1 MSNWLYQEV
10 LTEDDHRA
18 PKFSQVAT
26 TNWMRALSF
35 EIIQEHGEKP
45 VDQYNSCLKHFKSS
59 YQKLSPLENLAIFEP
74 MFACLTYAQT
84 LTSHSHVYIE
94 EAWIAPSAI
103 VSWYY
108 CWYTAIRAISAVT
121 GQPVADN
128 HTAVYKA
135 YVNSLRAKMPHPLN
149 MQASH
154 QKNEKYSIELPSLP
168 SSSIFD
174 LQAPFPNTREAAQ
187 GMLIQYLKGC
197 SQYYADLTKER
208 ILKKG
213 THENFR
219 TTAAKAERNKHLDK
233 CVSFMHCAFRYR
245 GKANYRDAIY
255 LNYGQSNSFDSRE
268 FLTDL
273 ATSSQFAF
281 LLTLSLV
288 SRSPLHVEA
297 KKFIDDI
304 SLNLRGIDKIAP
316 ENKFWNVL

>member
-1 MSNWLYQEV
+1 MTNWLYQEV
-10 LTEDDHRA
+10 LTEDNPRA
-18 PKFSQVAT
+18 PIFSQVAT

-45 VDQYNSCLKHFKSS
+45 IDQYNSCLKHFKSS
-59 YQKLSPLENLAIFEP
+59 YQKLSPLANLAIFEP

-84 LTSHSHVYIE
+84 LTSHSRVYAE
-94 EAWIAPSAI
+94 ECWVAPSAI

-108 CWYTAIRAISAVT
+108 CWYTAIRAVSAIT
-121 GQPVADN
+121 GQVVADN
-128 HTAVYKA
+128 HTSVYKA
-135 YVNSLRAKMPHPLN
+135 YANSLRTKMPHPLN

-154 QKNEKYSIELPSLP
+154 HKNEEYSVELPSL
-168 SSSIFD
+168 SSSSTFD
-174 LQAPFPNTREAAQ
+174 LQLSFPNTREAAQ

-197 SQYYADLTKER
+197 SKYYTDLTKER

-219 TTAAKAERNKHLDK
+219 TAAAKAERNKQLDK

-255 LNYGQSNSFDSRE
+255 LNYGQSSSFNSRE
-268 FLTDL
+268 FLEDL
-273 ATSSQFAF
+273 AISSQFAF

-288 SRSPLHVEA
+288 SRSSLDKEA

-304 SLNLRGIDKIAP
+304 SLNLRGVDKIAP
-316 ENKFWNVL
+316 ENRFWNVL